1 MKKVVLAALLVIA
14 LSILVASPVFATANT
29 KLEVIHD
36 SAGNGTL
43 DMLGPVAGFCN
54 YNQDDAGNLR
64 IVFVIKDG
72 AANTTYQ
79 IFLVAGPSH
88 AQATGYIE
96 IGNLTTNEIG
106 RGNSGDIWVP
116 VSTLQ
121 AAPFGNGTRTD
132 HVDAINYGPP
142 EDVLCATPLNYTVPA
157 P

>member
-79 IFLVAGPSH
+79 IFLVAGPTH

-106 RGNSGDIWVP
+106 RGNSGNIWVP

-132 HVDAINYGPP
+132 HVDAIYSGPP
-142 EDVLCATPLNYTVPA
+142 QDVFCATPLNYTVPA